1 MKLRK
6 PQNLTEW
13 LLLLGAISFI
23 PTLFFYLVGEEGI
36 YTITSMEMWLNQTWL
51 KQTTYGLDNGR
62 PPLVNWLIVP
72 VAQLMGWAHVV
83 VAARLTSVLAT
94 LCMVATVYGL
104 SRRLTQDKDF
114 ALFAALACLCLADLL
129 LYRGW
134 LTYTDPVFA
143 FFTFAAMA
151 CLWIAALE
159 KRLGLLL
166 LSVIFISAAML
177 AKAFTAYIFFGTAI
191 FVLPARSQFRH
202 GDRNP
207 AQALRPRP
215 ARLSQT
221 LDRLP
226 IAHGA

>member
-1 MKLRK
+1 MLIRK

-13 LLLLGAISFI
+13 LLLLGALSFI

-83 VAARLTSVLAT
+83 AAARLTSVLAT
-94 LCMVATVYGL
+94 LGMVATVYGL
-104 SRRLTQDKDF
+104 SRRLTQDKAF

-143 FFTFAAMA
+143 FFTFAAIA
-151 CLWIAALE
+151 CLWIATLE

-191 FVLPARSQFRH
+191 FGLF
-202 GDRNP
+202 
-207 AQALRPRP
+207 
-215 ARLSQT
+215 
-221 LDRLP
+221 
-226 IAHGA
+226 